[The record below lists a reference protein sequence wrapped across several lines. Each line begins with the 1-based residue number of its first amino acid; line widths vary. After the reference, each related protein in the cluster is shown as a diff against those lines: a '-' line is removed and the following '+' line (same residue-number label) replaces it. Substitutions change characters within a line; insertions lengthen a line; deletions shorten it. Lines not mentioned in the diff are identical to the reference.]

1 MISDILN
8 IGLTSFMG
16 SILMRQTLAEQN
28 RIRKDTVWLELF
40 AKVKAE
46 HSKYLG
52 KCQFDCS
59 LQALMVSNAYI
70 V

>member
-1 MISDILN
+1 MISYILN

-28 RIRKDTVWLELF
+28 CIRTDTVWLELF
-40 AKVKAE
+40 AKVRAE
-46 HSKYLG
+46 HSQYLG

>member
-16 SILMRQTLAEQN
+16 SILMRQTLAKQN

-40 AKVKAE
+40 TKVRVE
-46 HSKYLG
+46 QSKYLG